1 MTNDSVRSSVSLRQ
15 RLFWWLIPSLI
26 SILLITAI
34 WSYQS
39 AMDAANH
46 AYDRSLTTAIK
57 GIAENTHATEGRV
70 LVDIPY
76 SAMDLFDE
84 EVQERI
90 YYAVIGADGTTLTG
104 DADLRLPPQVS
115 LPKFEAAMVDT
126 RFRQHPVRMGVLSKR
141 LYDPELLAGDTVTIL
156 FAETTEA
163 RTRLAFRLFLDS
175 LRWQLL
181 LVASGLVL
189 IMLALSK
196 TFRPLLALREAIRQ
210 RSAEDLTPVPV
221 NDVPMEVLPLIE
233 AINHHISRLANML
246 QARRRFLADAA
257 HQIRTPLAVLGTQA
271 EYGERQNDPEEMRRT
286 FKSMLNSIRG
296 TRHMANQMLTLARA
310 EQVNGLIHKRTRL
323 DLVELARDVAGDFAA
338 LALKKHI
345 ELAFEASDAP
355 LPINGNA
362 VMLREMVSNLLD
374 NALRYTSS
382 KGHVTLSV
390 NSDQGKAVLCI
401 IDDGPGIP
409 YDEQDKVFQRFY
421 RILGNGDIE
430 GSGLGLCIVKEIALA
445 HGAEIRL
452 GQGQDGRG
460 LSIEISLLLMNSDSS
475 HKGD

>member
-1 MTNDSVRSSVSLRQ
+1 MTNDSVRLSISLRQ

-26 SILLITAI
+26 AILLITAI
-34 WSYQS
+34 WSYKN

-104 DADLRLPPQVS
+104 DEDLHLPPQIS
-115 LPKFEAAMVDT
+115 FPKYEPTMVDT
-126 RFRQHPVRMGVLSKR
+126 HFRQHPVRMGVLSKR
-141 LYDPELLAGDTVTIL
+141 LYDPELPAGDTVTIL

-163 RTRLAFRLFLDS
+163 RTRLAFQLFFDS

-181 LVASGLVL
+181 LVASGMVL

-221 NDVPMEVLPLIE
+221 SDVPMEVLPLIE

-271 EYGERQNDPEEMRRT
+271 EYGERQKDPEEMRRT

-310 EQVNGLIHKRTRL
+310 EQANGLVHERAKL

-338 LALKKHI
+338 LALNKHI
-345 ELAFEASDAP
+345 ELAFESSDRP
-355 LPINGNA
+355 LPVSGNA
-362 VMLREMVSNLLD
+362 VMLREMISNLLD
-374 NALRYTSS
+374 NALRYTPG

-390 NSDQGKAVLCI
+390 SSNQEKALLSV

-409 YDEQDKVFQRFY
+409 CAEQDKVFQRFY
-421 RILGNGDIE
+421 RILGSGDSE

-452 GQGQDGRG
+452 GEGQDGRG
-460 LSIEISLLLMNSDSS
+460 LSIEISLLLLNSALTDTS
-475 HKGD
+475 D